1 MDLGKEILKAIQIM
15 IDKKLDNYKVDITY
29 QSIIKNITQKG
40 YVVLDRSGQE
50 RTVQCCIPGVE
61 LRPMQSV
68 YVKEPMGRLNDIHI
82 CGVIGNTGNPNRRN
96 RRRWP
101 KRNINETI
109 NKADVNLTPQ
119 KCGVK
124 FHVLIIWWMIKNWIL
139 VWF

>member
-1 MDLGKEILKAIQIM
+1 MIALKENKIKMNNIADELLKTIKYAI
-15 IDKKLDNYKVDITY
+15 DRKTVNCDITY
-29 QSIIKNITQKG
+29 QSIIKNITPKG
-40 YVVLDRSGQE
+40 YVILDRSGQE

-68 YVKEPMGRLNDIHI
+68 WVKEPMGKLNQIHI

-96 RRRWP
+96 RRRRP
-101 KRNINETI
+101 KININETI

-124 FHVLIIWWMIKNWIL
+124 DRKSV
-139 VWF
+139 V

>member
-96 RRRWP
+96 RRR
-101 KRNINETI
+101 
-109 NKADVNLTPQ
+109 
-119 KCGVK
+119 
-124 FHVLIIWWMIKNWIL
+124 
-139 VWF
+139 